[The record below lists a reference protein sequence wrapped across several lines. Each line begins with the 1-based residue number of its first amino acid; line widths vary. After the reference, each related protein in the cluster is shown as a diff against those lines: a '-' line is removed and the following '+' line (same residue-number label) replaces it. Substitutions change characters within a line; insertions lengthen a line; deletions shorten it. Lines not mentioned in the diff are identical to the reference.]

1 MSRTTSRTT
10 DRRTFI
16 AASAGLA
23 CQLTAMTAMTERGL
37 LSAAEPPQGRVRA
50 TDGDDQSEPK
60 WDEQV
65 TIRVGRTGGDLN
77 GADDRVVQAACD
89 YVARLGGGTVQILPG
104 VYTFRNSVYIPSKI
118 RIVGSGAETIL
129 TKGASESIDLGEDSD
144 WYDREITLAKNSGF
158 RVGDGV
164 VLFGKNAHNGDQEVI
179 KRTLVAKSGNQF
191 KLSAGLRKNLW
202 LSGKPRCAS
211 VFPLLT
217 SEFTSDVVIENL
229 TIDGNGK
236 QNENLNGNYGGC
248 IFLQD
253 CKQYTFRNVETRNY
267 NGDGISFQICHDV
280 RIEDCHSHDN
290 ADLGFHPG
298 SGSQRPVI
306 LNSKMANNNI
316 GLFWCWGVKF
326 GLAENNQ
333 MIGNRNYGIS
343 IGHNDTDNV
352 MRNNVVENSGLV
364 GILFRDDSRGVDFW
378 ANRNLVENNKIV
390 NSGGETGVAI
400 DIHGK
405 TKDLIIRNNQL
416 SETRAPAKRIGIRVG
431 AQSERVALDDNK
443 VEGFAQE
450 IVRKA

>member
-1 MSRTTSRTT
+1 MTRTTT
-10 DRRTFI
+10 RRSFI

-23 CQLTAMTAMTERGL
+23 CQFAAMSRVGVGGAT
-37 LSAAEPPQGRVRA
+37 EPPRGRVRA
-50 TDGDDQSEPK
+50 TDGDDGNEPD
-60 WDEQV
+60 WDSKL

-77 GADDRVVQAACD
+77 GADDKVVQAACD
-89 YVARLGGGTVQILPG
+89 YVSRMGGGTVKVLPG
-104 VYTFRNSVYIPSKI
+104 VYTFRNSVYIPSKL
-118 RIVGSGAETIL
+118 RIVGSGPETIL
-129 TKGASESIDLGEDSD
+129 TKGPSESIDLSEDSD
-144 WYDREITLAKNSGF
+144 WYDQEITLSKKSGL

-164 VLFGKNAHNGDQEVI
+164 VLFAKNAHNGDQEVI
-179 KRTLVAKSGNQF
+179 KRTLVAQSGNQF
-191 KLSAGLRKNLW
+191 KLNDGLRKNLW
-202 LSGKPRCAS
+202 LSGKPRCSS

-217 SEFTSDVVIENL
+217 SEYTADVVIEKL
-229 TIDGNGK
+229 TLDGNGK

-253 CKQYTFRNVETRNY
+253 CKRYTFRDVETRNY

-280 RIEDCHSHDN
+280 RIENCHSHDN
-290 ADLGFHPG
+290 ANLGFHPG

-326 GLAENNQ
+326 GLAENNH

-352 MRNNVVENSGLV
+352 MRNNVVEDSGLV

-378 ANRNLVENNKIV
+378 ANRNLVEKNQII
-390 NSGGETGVAI
+390 NSGGEEGVAI

-405 TKDLIIRNNQL
+405 TKDLVIRNNEL
-416 SETRAPAKRIGIRVG
+416 TEKRGPAKRIGIRVG
-431 AQSERVALDDNK
+431 AQSERVALDGNT
-443 VEGFAQE
+443 VNGFAQE